1 MTVHWH
7 LLLLLL
13 LAAIDL
19 TAAQNSQNLVAHEKP
34 KNVLFIILDDFR
46 PAIRAAGDTTAHTPN
61 LDKLVKS
68 SFYFENC
75 FAQVRGNEIKINKN
89 KSKTHF
95 FQQSLCAPSRNS
107 LLTSRRPDTLHLYD
121 FYNYWRQFSGNYT
134 TLPQHLKDSGLH
146 THSIGKIFHPGMSS
160 NFNDDYPL
168 SWSQPPYHPAAEKYL
183 NRATC
188 RDRRHSRRKVKNLNC
203 PVRLKNQP
211 GRTLADIQTTEEAI
225 RFLKTQRTDPF
236 FLAVGFHKPHIPFQF
251 PKKYLRH
258 HPIHKFKYY
267 PPAMSHK
274 PYGMPNVAW
283 NPYTDLRKRNDVR
296 RLNVTAPFGPIPEW
310 FGAKI
315 RQHYAA
321 SVTYVDDLI
330 GRLISYVSL
339 KDTAIVLTSDHGWSL
354 GEHALWA
361 KYSNFEVGLK
371 VPLLIKLPGQRRG
384 VVKSNIVEL
393 VDLFPTVVDLLGLE
407 QVKSCNGVS
416 YTLCTEG
423 KSLTPLLSSSTART
437 LISSYG
443 SSSSTG
449 QGSYNPFAR
458 MEMAFSQY
466 PRPGLYPTMQPNSD
480 RPKLAQIQ
488 IMGYSVRLQRFRYTM
503 WVPFNASD
511 FIPDWRVLHAEELYD
526 HWIDPNEKMNL
537 SSRREF
543 NHLIDFLRQIVVD
556 KNR

>member
-1 MTVHWH
+1 MI
-7 LLLLLL
+7 
-13 LAAIDL
+13 A
-19 TAAQNSQNLVAHEKP
+19 
-34 KNVLFIILDDFR
+34 F
-46 PAIRAAGDTTAHTPN
+46 
-61 LDKLVKS
+61 S
-68 SFYFENC
+68 SF
-75 FAQVRGNEIKINKN
+75 
-89 KSKTHF
+89 S

-121 FYNYWRQFSGNYT
+121 FYNYWRSFSGNYT
-134 TLPQHLKDSGLH
+134 TLPQHLKDSGFH
-146 THSIGKIFHPGMSS
+146 TRSIGKIFHPGMSS

-168 SWSQPPYHPAAEKYL
+168 SWSEVPYHPTAEKYL

-188 RDRRHSRRKVKNLNC
+188 RDRRHSRRLVKNLNC
-203 PVRLKNQP
+203 PVRLKAQP
-211 GRTLADIQTTEEAI
+211 GKTLADIQTTEEAVK
-225 RFLKTQRTDPF
+225 FLKTDRKEPF

-258 HPIHKFKYY
+258 HPLYKFKYY
-267 PPAMSHK
+267 PAGMSYK

-330 GRLISYVSL
+330 GRLISYVDL

-361 KYSNFEVGLK
+361 KYSNFDVGLK
-371 VPLLIKLPGQRRG
+371 VPLLIKMPNQRRG
-384 VVKSNIVEL
+384 VLKGNIVEL
-393 VDLFPTVVDLLGLE
+393 VDMFPTIVDLLGLDRITP
-407 QVKSCNGVS
+407 CNRQS
-416 YTLCTEG
+416 LKTCTEG
-423 KSLTPLLSSSTART
+423 KSLVPLLSMTSSRT
-437 LISSYG
+437 LVNAGDG
-443 SSSSTG
+443 SKNNVHRV
-449 QGSYNPFAR
+449 YNPFAR

-466 PRPGLYPTMQPNSD
+466 PRPGLFPTLKPNSD
-480 RPKLAQIQ
+480 RPKLAQIEV
-488 IMGYSVRLQRFRYTM
+488 MGYTVRLQRFRYTM
-503 WVPFNASD
+503 WVPFNSSD
-511 FIPDWRVLHAEELYD
+511 FLPQWDELHAEELYD

-543 NHLIDFLRQIVVD
+543 NYLIDMLRQILID